1 MFAKAF
7 LVVPFGL
14 GAAAAAIQGRAT
26 VSNVGLYAYA
36 SSSSAGIGGLPVQYI
51 DGMAYVVDT
60 SVVTTAE
67 NVTFSLV
74 STTLAATTTDGTA
87 SLLYIP
93 STSGAVGFT
102 SQGSNTKITT
112 KFGLYS
118 NLVYNYHDGSVESLF
133 YAEPTETTG
142 LWQLTWDSD
151 NTDAV
156 AVGIKDNAP

>member
-1 MFAKAF
+1 
-7 LVVPFGL
+7 V
-14 GAAAAAIQGRAT
+14 
-26 VSNVGLYAYA
+26 
-36 SSSSAGIGGLPVQYI
+36 
-51 DGMAYVVDT
+51 
-60 SVVTTAE
+60 SVVLLQYETSILNKAK
-67 NVTFSLV
+67 VSLA